1 MLLSLSMKAD
11 CINAYTQ
18 NVCSWAHRRMS
29 LYPSLRCYKCVTSA
43 WVQGDHTLNGYQR
56 MRLDYCS
63 ERAFALEHF
72 VQCKCI
78 REEVEHSVRFYTAW
92 PFLVPSKT
100 HRQHHPHSARSVT
113 ENRLL
118 LWMSNFIKYTHHDHG
133 FSFHLSKNEWSRPHV
148 VFHSSHTCLCST
160 LWRCWSNFFSY
171 FLLFF
176 FF

>member
-1 MLLSLSMKAD
+1 MKAD

-113 ENRLL
+113 ANRLL
-118 LWMSNFIKYTHHDHG
+118 LWMSNFIKYTHHDHS
-133 FSFHLSKNEWSRPHV
+133 FSFHLSKMSDRGHTLFFTPPTRV
-148 VFHSSHTCLCST
+148 CVQLYGAVDQTFFHI
-160 LWRCWSNFFSY
+160 
-171 FLLFF
+171 FF
-176 FF
+176 FFFFF